1 MYYSMMLIGKANE
14 EREENVWVALIF
26 PAVVLGIVGTV
37 IYISKKREKRRE
49 KARTEKLTAI
59 FMDLG
64 FPFQAALDP
73 ARLEHLSSFP
83 LMNIG
88 HSKKLK
94 NVITVETPQADIAMF
109 DYRYVTGHGKHRKV
123 HQQTV
128 MSVESTVLIQ
138 PNFNLYP
145 EGFWSKV
152 GAAFGGQDID
162 FPEHPDFSTRY
173 VLRGDSE
180 EEVRIYMDTTLLD
193 FFTAQ
198 GNICCEAREGAIL
211 YYRRRTRVEPDPD
224 KLQHFMEEGMRVLEE
239 LVTRKSRSDGQSA

>member
-1 MYYSMMLIGKANE
+1 MYDIIMLFGRGNDEGKE
-14 EREENVWVALIF
+14 DLWIVPIIW
-26 PAVVLGIVGTV
+26 AVILVVIGTV
-37 IYISKKREKRRE
+37 VYISRKRE
-49 KARTEKLTAI
+49 KARTAKLAAI
-59 FMDLG
+59 FQDLG
-64 FPFQAALDP
+64 YPFQADLDP
-73 ARLEHLSSFP
+73 ARIEHLSSFP

-94 NVITVETPQADIAMF
+94 NVITVETPQADLAMF

-128 MSVESTVLIQ
+128 MSVESSVLIQ
-138 PNFNLYP
+138 PVFNLYP

-162 FPEHPDFSTRY
+162 FPEHPDFSTGY
-173 VLRGDSE
+173 VLKGDSE
-180 EEVRIYMDTTLLD
+180 EEIRLYMDMTLLD

-224 KLQHFMEEGMRVLEE
+224 QLQHFMEEGMRVMEE
-239 LVTRKSRSDGQSA
+239 LVNRQSRPGGQPA